1 MNPLLSLRPLFLQRM
16 TLSVCALA
24 ALAWAVPGHADK
36 PEWAGGG
43 GHKEGGGHKHKHH
56 ERSEG
61 HDELR
66 YAPQKSS
73 GVRVDIRVGGYF
85 AEPQRVVVYQDYQR
99 QIRAGHCPPGLA
111 KKGNGCLPPG
121 QAKKMYVVGR
131 PLPPGVVYYDLPPQ
145 VSVSLG
151 VPPSGHR
158 FVRVAADIL
167 LIAVGSG
174 MVIDAM
180 GDLGR

>member
-1 MNPLLSLRPLFLQRM
+1 
-16 TLSVCALA
+16 
-24 ALAWAVPGHADK
+24 
-36 PEWAGGG
+36 
-43 GHKEGGGHKHKHH
+43 
-56 ERSEG
+56 
-61 HDELR
+61 
-66 YAPQKSS
+66 
-73 GVRVDIRVGGYF
+73 
-85 AEPQRVVVYQDYQR
+85 
-99 QIRAGHCPPGLA
+99 
-111 KKGNGCLPPG
+111 
-121 QAKKMYVVGR
+121 
-131 PLPPGVVYYDLPPQ
+131 